1 MKHQGL
7 KTMEISE
14 ILGRLN
20 AEQLQDATSLYGV
33 RRTIAGPGTGKTGTQ
48 VAQIANF
55 INEGVDP
62 SSILAITFTNKAA
75 DETRHRIVK
84 SVGDIGWQVTASTYH
99 SFCRKWILKPNE
111 NHEFFH
117 NLGYKQGFIILDDSD
132 SLNAMREVKGR
143 LKSGQGLMLDAIGLN
158 EKGVLKEISSF
169 RADGI
174 SLLARKDQL
183 RNIPSLVADYQS
195 IINRYP
201 ASAIDKKSD
210 SYDTFL
216 EEVRDELH
224 RNPRLIDPLIVS
236 LWSEYTKECSAT
248 SGIDFDD
255 QILYSKQL
263 LESDPSIAK
272 RLSKR
277 FTRFCL
283 DEYQDVN
290 QCQWDVI
297 YNIVK
302 HTLNPNLFIVG
313 DDRQSIYRFRKAKVE
328 LMMNFDQLFPNC
340 VTNNLVKNYRS
351 SRHIIALGNAHALTM
366 TNQIGM
372 GQLESGLNK
381 EGSLPVYGR
390 FNDGKAEARWVSSQI
405 KLMLDSGE
413 NPKDI
418 AILYRG
424 HAMNSDVV
432 EELTKNNLDYSIVGD
447 LDFYQT
453 AEVKSTIAVLR
464 VLTRDRDIFA
474 LSKVLEYATVGV
486 SPARLKAKHHEIG
499 GLPLEI
505 IKGILATDKRA
516 ANKGT
521 EFYDDLVTLI
531 AKATK
536 VLPLSE
542 FLKIVLTDESQKKL
556 YLQNPESKKSVDE
569 IFINYRDKSLR
580 TVTGAVSDFWQKHIL
595 PNFQKD
601 AEKLVKK
608 KGDDSTSEQIEE
620 ILTKRLRNMEIVLE
634 RIHAELL
641 ESTDMRL
648 SDAIDELVLKTE
660 NSKNI
665 DLDAI
670 SLMTNH
676 ASKGLEFKH
685 VFAIGAEQEC
695 YIKEDASAEDID
707 EESRNFYVAITRAA
721 ENLFITS
728 AASRYLH
735 GNIFSR
741 EELMFIKGLKP
752 LMNCIDARRTNYGN
766 NTQQNQIYSGH
777 QQEQVFFNQ
786 HRQNEPVGLNLE
798 EYLDNLQPGGF

>member
-1 MKHQGL
+1 MD
-7 KTMEISE
+7 ISA

-20 AEQLQDATSLYGV
+20 EEQLRDATALHGV

-55 INEGVDP
+55 IHKGVDP

-75 DETRHRIVK
+75 AETRHRIVK
-84 SVGDIGWQVTASTYH
+84 SVGELGWQVAASTYH

-143 LKSGQGLMLDAIGLN
+143 LKSSQGLMLDALGLT
-158 EKGVLKEISSF
+158 EKNVLKAISSF

-174 SLLARKDQL
+174 SLSVQKDTL

-201 ASAIDKKSD
+201 ASPLDKKSD
-210 SYDTFL
+210 SYDIFL

-224 RNPRLIDPLIVS
+224 RNPRLIDPLIVT

-248 SGIDFDD
+248 SGLDFDD
-255 QILYSKQL
+255 QILYSKLL
-263 LESDPSIAK
+263 LEADPSIAK

-277 FTRFCL
+277 FTKLCL
-283 DEYQDVN
+283 DEFQDVN

-297 YNIVK
+297 FNIAK
-302 HTLNPNLFIVG
+302 QTLNPDLFIVG

-328 LMMNFDQLFPNC
+328 LMMNFDQLFSNC
-340 VTNNLVKNYRS
+340 ITNNLVKNYRS
-351 SRHIIALGNAHALTM
+351 SRHIIALGNAHAITM
-366 TNQIGM
+366 TKQIGM

-381 EGSLPVYGR
+381 EGALPVYGR

-413 NPKDI
+413 NAKDI

-432 EELTKNNLDYSIVGD
+432 EELTKNNFDYSIVGD
-447 LDFYQT
+447 LDFYDT
-453 AEVKSTIAVLR
+453 AEVKSTIAALR
-464 VLTRDRDIFA
+464 LLTRDRDIFA
-474 LSKVLEYATVGV
+474 LSKLLDYATVGI
-486 SPARLKAKHHEIG
+486 SPARLKAKHHEVG

-521 EFYDDLVTLI
+521 EFYDELVGLI
-531 AKATK
+531 TRAAK
-536 VLPLSE
+536 VLPLRE
-542 FLKIVLTDESQKKL
+542 FLKIALNEESQLRL
-556 YLQNPESKKSVDE
+556 YQQNPESKRNVDE

-580 TVTGAVSDFWQKHIL
+580 NLTSAVSDFWQKHIL

-608 KGDDSTSEQIEE
+608 KGDDSPSEQIEE
-620 ILTKRLRNMEIVLE
+620 IVNKRLRNMEIVLE
-634 RIHAELL
+634 RIHAELI
-641 ESTDMRL
+641 ESPDLSL

-685 VFAIGAEQEC
+685 VFVIGAEQEC
-695 YIKEDASAEDID
+695 YIKEDATAEDVD

-721 ENLFITS
+721 ENLFISS
-728 AASRYLH
+728 AASRYIH
-735 GNIFSR
+735 GNTFSR
-741 EELMFIKGLKP
+741 DELMFIKGLKP
-752 LMNCIDARRTNYGN
+752 FMNCIEERRTSYGN
-766 NTQQNQIYSGH
+766 TNQHHSFSGH
-777 QQEQVFFNQ
+777 QQQGYSRHQ
-786 HRQNEPVGLNLE
+786 QLNEPPIADGLNLD
-798 EYLDNLQPGGF
+798 EYLNNLQPGGF